1 MKIALK
7 NINKIKEGSI
17 SLNGLTV
24 LTGVN
29 DSGKST
35 VGKMLF
41 ALVKAFNNTKH
52 FNENAKRREITRLA
66 NTLYRYFN
74 MAELNM
80 SDSPIPKEYKDF
92 IQNLNNYDEETVAY
106 IKYIEESLKTVEIM
120 PRYKASILR
129 CLDNISELLINSM
142 SPERLFMKEMSS
154 SLKAEFK
161 SNVTTYG
168 ADISEVT
175 FYDNDKTDPLHI
187 VIKDNIV
194 LEMSPL
200 KMEGI
205 SIEDATLVESPLYLQ
220 MIDTLTQART
230 FKDSSNSSRAT
241 GFRSS
246 YINYHSQDMAQK
258 LDSIKVVDTRSMFFK
273 KLEVSDVTGGKFVY
287 DNSKRALVWIKEGRA
302 FSPINVASGIKSFGV
317 IQLLLETD
325 SINENSILIWDEP
338 ENHLHPEWQLS
349 FARLLVELAQKGIP
363 IVLSTHSPYFI
374 QAIRFFSHHTPL
386 QDYVKYYMVEE
397 QSDGLSIIDDV
408 SNELNRVFAKLAAP
422 MNGIINLPEE

>member
-1 MKIALK
+1 
-7 NINKIKEGSI
+7 
-17 SLNGLTV
+17 
-24 LTGVN
+24 
-29 DSGKST
+29 
-35 VGKMLF
+35 
-41 ALVKAFNNTKH
+41 
-52 FNENAKRREITRLA
+52 
-66 NTLYRYFN
+66 
-74 MAELNM
+74 
-80 SDSPIPKEYKDF
+80 
-92 IQNLNNYDEETVAY
+92 
-106 IKYIEESLKTVEIM
+106 M
-120 PRYKASILR
+120 PRYKAIILR
-129 CLDNISELLINSM
+129 YIDNIRELLINSM
-142 SPERLFMKEMSS
+142 NPERLFMKEMSS

-287 DNSKRALVWIKEGRA
+287 DNSKRALFWVKNGKE
-302 FSPINVASGIKSFGV
+302 FSPVNVASGIKTFGV

-363 IVLSTHSPYFI
+363 ILLSTHSPYFI
-374 QAIRFFSHHTPL
+374 QAIRFFSHRTPL
-386 QDYVKYYMVEE
+386 QDYVKFYMAEE
-397 QSDGLSIIDDV
+397 QSDSLSVIEDV
-408 SNELNRVFAKLAAP
+408 SNDLNRVFAKLAAP